1 MTPDLAREYGAPST
15 NGALIAQMR
24 RDSEAFEAGIR
35 AGDVIVAFNGQ
46 PVSDPSQFLRLV
58 ADSKIGSTATVRV
71 LRDGRT
77 MEFKLPIVSTA
88 GAVRS
93 RR

>member
-1 MTPDLAREYGAPST
+1 
-15 NGALIAQMR
+15 MR

-58 ADSKIGSTATVRV
+58 ADAKIGSTATVRV

-88 GAVRS
+88 GAMRG